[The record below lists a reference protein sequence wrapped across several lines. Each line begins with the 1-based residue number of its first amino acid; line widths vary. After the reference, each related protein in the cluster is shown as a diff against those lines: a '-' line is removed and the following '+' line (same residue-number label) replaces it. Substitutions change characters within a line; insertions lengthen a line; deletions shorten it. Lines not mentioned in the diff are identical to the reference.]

1 MPRAMVRPNSGTVM
15 LSSFFSADRKAV
27 TRANM
32 RKYLC
37 VLSLLVA
44 TNLVWAQRVLTT
56 PDFSGFTGRD
66 GVGEAAIK
74 KLLPLPDGGALVV
87 GTFDVWY
94 EGLRF
99 RDLLKLRADGN
110 PDTSWRVAL
119 TYPETAQRNPKT
131 VYDASVTPTGVFVTG
146 GFDTINGVAVNGG
159 APPYLSL
166 ASGQLLNAASVGA
179 VSNLQFF
186 MLSNLDKS
194 ADRVY
199 VQTENALR
207 RVSAGN
213 GQVDPAWFFKP
224 TVFGSESLLAD
235 SAGGLW
241 NTGSETSFMLTS
253 HWANRYAL
261 AGASAIEPAPT
272 VQPQKIV
279 QDAVVAGIAG
289 DYVYAGTA
297 RYRKTDGELAP
308 FWLTAT
314 PPSHISEK
322 YAYFPTAPAFT
333 PSGIVR
339 APTSGNGTPESWLFP
354 DAAGYVIAAEQAF
367 YPWPTPGEPDNLGV
381 IKKKSPADGVT
392 YPSVLIVKED
402 LVGNEDPTV
411 VEYYVPALKRYFI
424 TGRKNEQAALDA
436 QLQSFTRTGMR
447 FAAKSSRYRDI
458 PEQPVCRMYASPD
471 KGGSNSHFYGVG
483 ADCPTLNKLSG
494 LKYEA
499 FDFSVLKPVNAT
511 CSAAA
516 PNPVWRLFNNKV
528 ATNDG
533 NHRYVVSAAT
543 KAAMIAQGWIDEGAV
558 FCSTGVVDA
567 AN

>member
-1 MPRAMVRPNSGTVM
+1 MV
-15 LSSFFSADRKAV
+15 A
-27 TRANM
+27 AN
-32 RKYLC
+32 LA
-37 VLSLLVA
+37 L
-44 TNLVWAQRVLTT
+44 AQRALTT

-66 GVGEAAIK
+66 GAGEAAIK
-74 KLLPLPDGGALVV
+74 KLLPLPDGATLVV

-166 ASGQLLNAASVGA
+166 ASGQLLNAAAVGA
-179 VSNLQFF
+179 ISNLQFF
-186 MLSNLDKS
+186 MLSNHDKS

-224 TVFGSESLLAD
+224 SYFGVNSLLAD

-241 NTGSETSFMLTS
+241 NTVSETSFMLTS
-253 HWANRYAL
+253 YWANRYTL
-261 AGASAIEPAPT
+261 ATASTVEPAPT
-272 VQPQKIV
+272 VQPQKIIA
-279 QDAVVAGIAG
+279 DAAVTGIAG
-289 DYVYAGTA
+289 DYVYAGNA

-308 FWLTAT
+308 FWQTAT
-314 PPSHISEK
+314 SQLSVSEK
-322 YAYFPTAPAFT
+322 YAYFRTAPAFT

-339 APTSGNGTPESWLFP
+339 APLIGNGTPENWLFP
-354 DAAGYVIAAEQAF
+354 DPAGYVIAAEQAF
-367 YPWPTPGEPDNLGV
+367 YLWPTPGEPDNLGV
-381 IKKKSPADGVT
+381 IMKKSPEDGVNF
-392 YPSVLIVKED
+392 PPALIVKED

-411 VEYYVPALKRYFI
+411 VEYYVPALKHYFI

-436 QLQSFTRTGMR
+436 LPQSFTRTGMR

-458 PEQPVCRMYASPD
+458 PEQPVCRLYASPGS
-471 KGGSNSHFYGVG
+471 GGSNSHFYGVSG
-483 ADCPTLNKLSG
+483 DCPTLNKLSG
-494 LKYEA
+494 LKYEG
-499 FDFSVLKPVNAT
+499 FDFSVLTPVNST

-516 PNPVWRLFNNKV
+516 PNPVWRLFNNKA

-543 KAAMIAQGWIDEGAV
+543 KTAMVAQGWIDEGAV